1 MKLITNLFLNFCVGF
16 TSDIILNDLSRIP
29 NLKYFNSLY
38 QYFDNNYIVIAGIYA
53 GLTTSFCIYL
63 AYLLN
68 KYTNINYYLSAFIV
82 GYIIDIII
90 EKYKIFNNLEN
101 YYKEVGS
108 GLWGG
113 LAILFSAIMSTLSY
127 YYFLPII
134 YACTK

>member
-1 MKLITNLFLNFCVGF
+1 MKLITNLFINFCVGF
-16 TSDIILNDLSRIP
+16 ISDIFLNDLSRIP

-38 QYFDNNYIVIAGIYA
+38 PYFNNNHITIAAIYA

-68 KYTNINYYLSAFIV
+68 LYTKLNYYISAFFV
-82 GYIIDIII
+82 GLIIDIII

-101 YYKEVGS
+101 YYNIVGS
-108 GLWGG
+108 GVWGG
-113 LAILFSAIMSTLSY
+113 MAILFSAIISNFSY

-134 YACTK
+134 YACKK

>member
-16 TSDIILNDLSRIP
+16 LSDIILNDLSRIP
-29 NLKYFNSLY
+29 NFKYFNSLY
-38 QYFDNNYIVIAGIYA
+38 KYFDNNYIMIAGIYA

-90 EKYKIFNNLEN
+90 EKYKIFKNLES
-101 YYKEVGS
+101 YYEEVRS

-113 LAILFSAIMSTLSY
+113 IAILFSAIMSTLSY